1 MPVAVVD
8 NVNPAPVIYYV
19 QADHLMRP
27 ARMTDQRQ
35 LGVGRNLRALRRGG
49 LYQPEPGSD
58 GHPHSREWFQLETG
72 LAYNWHRHY
81 DATKGRY
88 VQPDPL
94 GLEALLSDGPSAYN
108 YVGQAALG
116 RVDPRGEWDS
126 RYLGRAAIKAGLAEL
141 AGGGPEDPAA
151 DILAGLELALGLGQ
165 AILAPNP
172 ANDNNDCNPE
182 CRQIVQDIYKA
193 MDEIRDRI
201 AALLDDKLDL
211 YHLAYGAPNPSM
223 PGAGY
228 WLGHIEQ
235 IQGWKNR
242 LINLLDRARRKKCP
256 TPPGARELAGR
267 GLPSQPRG
275 N

>member
-1 MPVAVVD
+1 
-8 NVNPAPVIYYV
+8 
-19 QADHLMRP
+19 
-27 ARMTDQRQ
+27 MTDASANWVWDVIFTPFGTTAYINQNPTVMNIRF
-35 LGVGRNLRALRRGG
+35 
-49 LYQPEPGSD
+49 PGQ
-58 GHPHSREWFQLETG
+58 WFQLETG

-81 DATKGRY
+81 DATTGRY

-182 CRQIVQDIYKA
+182 CRQIVQYIYKA
-193 MDEIRDRI
+193 IDEIRDRI
-201 AALLDDKLDL
+201 AALLDDKL
-211 YHLAYGAPNPSM
+211 
-223 PGAGY
+223 
-228 WLGHIEQ
+228 IC
-235 IQGWKNR
+235 I
-242 LINLLDRARRKKCP
+242 
-256 TPPGARELAGR
+256 T
-267 GLPSQPRG
+267 
-275 N
+275 